1 MDNQI
6 NNYKIFSFLNN
17 NMNNQNYQSFN
28 LNNTNYSNNNINNL
42 YSNKQ
47 KLKIKTNNDFIEN
60 KLDFKNCEEE
70 EENKVKNK
78 RKIKQS
84 FKNVKNGRNRIK
96 TTVEETMDIPK
107 YNYNHFSKI
116 LNNCKKKHMIVNYSP
131 KK

>member
-1 MDNQI
+1 MDNQT
-6 NNYKIFSFLNN
+6 NNYKIFSFQNN

-28 LNNTNYSNNNINNL
+28 FNNNNYSYNNINNL

-47 KLKIKTNNDFIEN
+47 KLKIKTNNDFIQN

-78 RKIKQS
+78 RKIKPA

-96 TTVEETMDIPK
+96 TTIEEPMDITK
-107 YNYNHFSKI
+107 YNCNHFSKI
-116 LNNCKKKHMIVNYSP
+116 LNNCKKNI
-131 KK
+131 